1 MVQDEIK
8 EELIKL
14 KNELKNKDLGSFTY
28 SRNKEKAKEKKYI
41 YKECGDYKILI
52 LESDNEMGSRIEIEI
67 LNEDNK
73 DKRELNIL
81 SKEIINLVKEIDEK
95 IKSIKNST

>member
-14 KNELKNKDLGSFTY
+14 KNELKDKDLGSFNFDITKK
-28 SRNKEKAKEKKYI
+28 SKENKYI
-41 YKECGDYKILI
+41 NKKCGNYEILI
-52 LESDNEMGSRIEIEI
+52 LESDNEMKPI
-67 LNEDNK
+67 LK
-73 DKRELNIL
+73 IKELKFF